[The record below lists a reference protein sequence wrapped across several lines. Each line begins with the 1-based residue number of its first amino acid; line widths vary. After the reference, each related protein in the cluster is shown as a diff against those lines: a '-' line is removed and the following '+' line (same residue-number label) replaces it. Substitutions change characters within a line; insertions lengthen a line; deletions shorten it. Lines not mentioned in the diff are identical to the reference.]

1 MRKIHLS
8 LAILFLIII
17 SACEKD
23 EDQEQPL
30 SLEKVSGFV
39 QKGPYLNGTNIAIAE
54 LTETLAHTGKIFS
67 SQITDNKGSFEI
79 KNVELS
85 SQYVELKADGFYFN
99 EVSNQ
104 NSAAQL
110 TLFALS
116 DLKAK
121 SSLNVNV
128 LSNLEKNRVN
138 YLISKGSD
146 FTSAKNQAQGEIL
159 SIFEIDKSDIAE
171 SESLDISVPGDDNA
185 ILLAISVI
193 LQGYLPVSDLSELLA
208 NISTDIQEDGELNS
222 QSLGSALINNAMT
235 IKPGEIRA
243 NLEARYELLGMDV
256 VIPDFE
262 KYVNLFIEETEFEFT
277 GGIKYPESGKHGLNI
292 LDPEK
297 TNYATGTYSMIAII
311 PEGMTLR
318 VKIKGEYHWYYPAFQ
333 SETGWDRSSW
343 NSDNSRD
350 FYSLHSGEI
359 DFKMMLEAFN
369 DSTAINSY
377 TNQIDIFVFENEAKE
392 PTWTKVISID

>member
-8 LAILFLIII
+8 LVFLFLLFI
-17 SACEKD
+17 SACEK
-23 EDQEQPL
+23 EGDQAQPL
-30 SLEKVSGFV
+30 SLEKVNGFV
-39 QKGPYLNGTNIAIAE
+39 QKGPYLNGTSIAISE
-54 LTETLAHTGKIFS
+54 LTDDLAPTGKIFS
-67 SQITDNKGSFEI
+67 SQISDNKGSFEI

-116 DLKAK
+116 DLEAK

-128 LSNLEKNRVN
+128 LSNLEKSRVN
-138 YLISKGSD
+138 YLISKGRD
-146 FTSAKNQAQGEIL
+146 FTNAKNQAQDEIL
-159 SIFEIDKSDIAE
+159 SIFEIDKDDMGE
-171 SESLDISVPGDDNA
+171 SESLDIAASGDDNA

-208 NISTDIQEDGELNS
+208 NISTDIMDDGELNS
-222 QSLGSALINNAMT
+222 QSLGSALINNAIT
-235 IKPGEIRA
+235 IKPEEIRA

-277 GGIKYPESGKHGLNI
+277 GGIKYPETGKHGLNI

-297 TNYATGTYSMIAII
+297 TDYSTGTYSMIAII

-350 FYSLHSGEI
+350 FYSLRSGEI
-359 DFKMMLEAFN
+359 DFKMMLESF
-369 DSTAINSY
+369 DSTASITY
-377 TNQIDIFVFENEAKE
+377 TNQIDVLMYENGATE

>member
-1 MRKIHLS
+1 M
-8 LAILFLIII
+8 
-17 SACEKD
+17 
-23 EDQEQPL
+23 
-30 SLEKVSGFV
+30 SLEKVNGFV
-39 QKGPYLNGTNIAIAE
+39 QKGPYLNGTSIAILE
-54 LTETLAHTGKIFS
+54 LTDDLAPTGKIFS
-67 SQITDNKGSFEI
+67 SQISDNKGSFEI
-79 KNVELS
+79 KDVELS

-104 NSAAQL
+104 NSTAKL

-116 DLKAK
+116 DLEAK

-128 LSNLEKNRVN
+128 LSDLEKSRVN

-146 FTSAKNQAQGEIL
+146 FANAKNQAQDEIL
-159 SIFEIDKSDIAE
+159 SIFEIDKDDMGE
-171 SESLDISVPGDDNA
+171 SESLDIAASGDDNA

-208 NISTDIQEDGELNS
+208 NISTDIMDDGELNS
-222 QSLGSALINNAMT
+222 QSLGSALINNAIT
-235 IKPGEIRA
+235 IKPEEIRA

-277 GGIKYPESGKHGLNI
+277 GGIKYPETGKHGLNI
-292 LDPEK
+292 LDQEK
-297 TNYATGTYSMIAII
+297 TDYSTGTYSMIAII

-318 VKIKGEYHWYYPAFQ
+318 VNIKGEFHWYYPAFQ

-350 FYSLHSGEI
+350 FYSLRSGEI
-359 DFKMMLEAFN
+359 DFKMMLESF
-369 DSTAINSY
+369 DSTASITY
-377 TNQIDIFVFENEAKE
+377 TNQIDILVYENGATE

>member
-8 LAILFLIII
+8 LVSLFLLFI
-17 SACEKD
+17 SACEKEGD
-23 EDQEQPL
+23 PAQPL
-30 SLEKVSGFV
+30 SLEKVNGFV
-39 QKGPYLNGTNIAIAE
+39 QKGPYLNGTSIAILE
-54 LTETLAHTGKIFS
+54 LTDDLAPTGKIFS
-67 SQITDNKGSFEI
+67 SQISDNKGSFEI
-79 KNVELS
+79 KDVELS

-104 NSAAQL
+104 NSTAKL

-116 DLKAK
+116 DLEAK

-128 LSNLEKNRVN
+128 LSDLEKSRVN

-146 FTSAKNQAQGEIL
+146 FANAKNQAQDEIL
-159 SIFEIDKSDIAE
+159 SIFEIDKDDMGE
-171 SESLDISVPGDDNA
+171 SESLDIAASGDDNA

-208 NISTDIQEDGELNS
+208 NISTDIMDDGELNS
-222 QSLGSALINNAMT
+222 QSLGSALINNAIT
-235 IKPGEIRA
+235 IKPEEIRA

-277 GGIKYPESGKHGLNI
+277 GGIKYPETGKHGLNI
-292 LDPEK
+292 LDQEK
-297 TNYATGTYSMIAII
+297 TDYSTGTYSMIAII

-318 VKIKGEYHWYYPAFQ
+318 VNIKGEFHWYYPAFQ

-350 FYSLHSGEI
+350 FYSLRSGEI
-359 DFKMMLEAFN
+359 DFKMMLESF
-369 DSTAINSY
+369 DSTASITY
-377 TNQIDIFVFENEAKE
+377 TNQIDILVYENGATE